1 MSIFGGSERFPTE
14 AGSTQRSTTT
24 PLYYQ
29 SSPVL
34 NLLSARSPGPI
45 YAKPDVRANAQVVMK
60 ADYRPVDENRKW
72 GKRESWIG
80 GCASPQMPVV
90 NKESGL
96 APGHYDDNFKSIKTR
111 APKMSFPKS
120 DRFLSQKVNMTA
132 MGHQRELMAAESPG
146 PKYNVNYLVSNGGKA
161 APPRYSFAAPPSP
174 KSSARTEAHK
184 MRLPDVDTGTPR
196 RGHRESWLSVIN
208 RNGVLVMPASP
219 VRPRQLS
226 TATPE
231 QTPREEAAPQTP
243 HNNASGKNGGNAFG
257 HEQRFGK
264 RLTDQPKPHTPAAG
278 NTRVQFVSATHTR
291 ENMGEFS
298 PGPIYAPYN
307 PECPGG
313 RLAPSPRSGRRP
325 APPGSPADPKDP
337 HANPSS
343 RSSWLAGAVRKSEGH
358 ETVLLRMGDIPPG
371 PGSYA
376 EPPSSFATFSHNA
389 KTRPSV
395 PRSTSMVARPSPR
408 QTGSTS
414 ARTLR
419 QPPPSSPRKG
429 SAMTRPA
436 EPAVDDEP

>member
-1 MSIFGGSERFPTE
+1 MPIFGGSERFPAE
-14 AGSTQRSTTT
+14 A
-24 PLYYQ
+24 
-29 SSPVL
+29 
-34 NLLSARSPGPI
+34 ARSPGPI
-45 YAKPDVRANAQVVMK
+45 YSKPDIRANAQVVMK
-60 ADYRPVDENRKW
+60 ADYRPVDENHKW

-80 GCASPQMPVV
+80 GCASPQMPIV

-96 APGHYDDNFKSIKTR
+96 APGHYNDNFKLIKTR

-132 MGHQRELMAAESPG
+132 TGHQRELMAAESPG
-146 PKYNVNYLVSNGGKA
+146 PKYNVNNLASNGGKA
-161 APPRYSFAAPPSP
+161 APPRYSFAAPQSP
-174 KSSARTEAHK
+174 KSSARAEAHK
-184 MRLPDVDTGTPR
+184 TRLPNVDTPR

-208 RNGVLVMPASP
+208 HNGVLVMPASP
-219 VRPRQLS
+219 VRPRQPS

-231 QTPREEAAPQTP
+231 QTPREEAPHTP
-243 HNNASGKNGGNAFG
+243 NNNASGKHGGNNASGKNGGNAFG

-264 RLTDQPKPHTPAAG
+264 RQTNQPKPHTPAAG

-313 RLAPSPRSGRRP
+313 RLAPSPMSNRRP

-343 RSSWLAGAVRKSEGH
+343 RSSWLAGAVRKSAGH
-358 ETVLLRMGDIPPG
+358 ESVMLRTGDIPPG

-376 EPPSSFATFSHNA
+376 EPRSSFATFSHNI
-389 KTRPSV
+389 KTRPSGA
-395 PRSTSMVARPSPR
+395 MIARPSPR
-408 QTGSTS
+408 QTGVMS
-414 ARTLR
+414 ARTVRHRTPLS
-419 QPPPSSPRKG
+419 PSKG
-429 SAMTRPA
+429 SAVTRPA
-436 EPAVDDEP
+436 EPIVDDEP